1 MIYNALTLPH
11 FDYKLQEFEN
21 RAARIIAGLSYEIDS
36 ADVLETL
43 GWETLESKR
52 QRIKS
57 VFLYKI
63 LKNYT
68 APNLKQSLVGGGGG
82 SPMLSSYNLRNT
94 KTDIALF

>member
-68 APNLKQSLVGGGGG
+68 APNLKQSLVGGGAV
-82 SPMLSSYNLRNT
+82 LCCRAT
-94 KTDIALF
+94 I